1 MRRAD
6 LLAHNKAFI
15 QIAADLMHVLR
26 QTDNPVLSF
35 VPNQIETMRGKLSDL
50 REVVMLEG
58 CGHWTQQERPDEV
71 NRALINFIQAL

>member
-26 QTDNPVLSF
+26 QTDDGSCAVCD
-35 VPNQIETMRGKLSDL
+35 VPRG
-50 REVVMLEG
+50 
-58 CGHWTQQERPDEV
+58 TQH
-71 NRALINFIQAL
+71 RAGFICHALVEWRVSAKYGGTGNAT